1 MQNVQED
8 VTSFTYNEAQYN
20 HGSDNKVA
28 CEDRIEMLE
37 TANTLLVGAEFE
49 AHDKVTHKLQ
59 TTQRQLNA
67 ARDRYMEKGLA
78 YNRLEEAMQQF
89 YNDLRAAD
97 PGADVASIVDGFE
110 SLCQQHSIPLTKTVE
125 VKVTV
130 ELEVEVPIGADLVDL
145 NNVDVG
151 IDPEGITFTAWSKET
166 LDVDDF
172 EIADCEVGRTLWSD

>member
-8 VTSFTYNEAQYN
+8 VTSFTYNDAQYD

-28 CEDRIEMLE
+28 TEDRIELLE
-37 TANTLLVGAEFE
+37 QANAILVGAEFE
-49 AHDKVTHKLQ
+49 PHDKVTHKLQ
-59 TTQRQLNA
+59 TVQRRLNETS
-67 ARDRYMEKGLA
+67 DRYINKSMD
-78 YNRLEEAMQQF
+78 YNRVEHAMQQF
-89 YNDLRAAD
+89 YSDLRAAD

-110 SLCQQHSIPLTKTVE
+110 SLCLQHNIPLTKTVE
-125 VKVTV
+125 VQVTV
-130 ELEVEVPIGADLVDL
+130 ELEVEVPIGADLVEL

-151 IDPEGITFTAWSKET
+151 IDPEGITFTAWNKA